1 MHKVNTSDNGGRN
14 LECFNNSALMEISYR
29 QKMFIHSL
37 RRKNS
42 EILVGKTKLKQKL
55 KYDQNMKLT
64 KMYLNSDQ

>member
-1 MHKVNTSDNGGRN
+1 
-14 LECFNNSALMEISYR
+14 
-29 QKMFIHSL
+29 MFIHSL